1 MTLLDLVYGR
11 ARRSEPVTAAAVA
24 SLGGLDY
31 ADAVAVPLPAG
42 TTAVEFCRRSLQ
54 STPGWVRWLLAA
66 RDRLVRPLGLKGATD
81 LHSRDVVVERG
92 RALGPLVVLAVADDE
107 VLLGDDDKHL
117 SFRTSFAVRDT
128 GAGREGVCSTAV
140 RFHNRAGRAYFVAIR
155 PFHRVV
161 IPAIVGH
168 TDHG

>member
-1 MTLLDLVYGR
+1 MTLSDKVYGR
-11 ARRSEPVTAAAVA
+11 ARRTEPVTAASVA

-42 TTAVEFCRRSLQ
+42 TTAVEFCRRSLET
-54 STPGWVRWLLAA
+54 TPGWVRSLLAT

-81 LHSRDVVVERG
+81 LRSRDVVVERG
-92 RALGPLVVLAVADDE
+92 RALGPFRVLAVADDE

-128 GAGREGVCSTAV
+128 EAGREGVCSTAV
-140 RFHNRAGRAYFVAIR
+140 RFHNRAGRVYFAAIR
-155 PFHRVV
+155 PFHVVV
-161 IPAIVGH
+161 IPAIVGR